1 VAQDSN
7 VDLDMN
13 SSTFRYRAMIGTGGI
28 GSGMFFALDGEH
40 TLGREESRSG
50 RFLNRRDYCKL
61 HIVSHYVQALLGR
74 GFTTIPIGKV
84 GRDEIGERLLDE
96 MREIGL
102 DTRYVELVAG
112 KPTLLAVCF
121 IYPDGTGGNLT
132 ANDSACAAV
141 DSACIAQ
148 AEPDFAHFAGHG
160 FAVALPEV
168 SLAARRALLDLGS
181 RHGFLKV
188 ASYTSGE
195 IASVV
200 EDDDLRAVDLLAL
213 NLDEA
218 AAAAGMSAEGQRPA
232 DIVDASVRTLSAR
245 HSRIW
250 VTITAGSRGS
260 WSWDG
265 NALSYL
271 PAFPATAISTAGAG
285 DAHLAGTLAGLA
297 AGMQLGQA
305 HELGALTAAMSVT
318 SPHTINKDLTRV
330 SLRQFAEACGA
341 DLSEATRRFLA
352 TTDDGPWSIV

>member
-1 VAQDSN
+1 
-7 VDLDMN
+7 MN
-13 SSTFRYRAMIGTGGI
+13 GPALCYRAMIGTGGI
-28 GSGMFFALDGEH
+28 GSGMFFALDGDH

-50 RFLNRRDYCKL
+50 RFLERRDYCKL
-61 HIVSHYVQALLGR
+61 HIVAHYVQTLLGR

-102 DTRYVELVAG
+102 DTRYVEQVAS

-132 ANDSACAAV
+132 VNDSACAAV
-141 DSACIAQ
+141 DGACIAQ
-148 AEPDFAHFAGHG
+148 AEPEFARFAGRG
-160 FAVALPEV
+160 VAVALPEV
-168 SLAARRALLDLGS
+168 SLAARRTLLDLGS

-195 IASVV
+195 IGSVV

-218 AAAAGMSAEGQRPA
+218 AAAAGTAAEGQEPA
-232 DIVDASVRTLSAR
+232 DIVDAAVRTLSAR

-265 NALSYL
+265 AALSYL
-271 PAFPATAISTAGAG
+271 PAFPAAVISTAGAG

-297 AGMQLGQA
+297 AGMPLAQA

-318 SPHTINKDLTRV
+318 SPHTINKEITRD
-330 SLRQFAEACGA
+330 SLRAFAEGTGA
-341 DLSEATRRFLA
+341 ALSDATAHFLR
-352 TTDDGPWSIV
+352 TVDN